1 MRAGQEEGDVVVIPR
16 GHRPSQEALRA
27 AEGTIAR
34 YGIRDSTSISDMVN
48 DRALKSGGI
57 LTVVAV
63 LWWLT
68 VYRQGDQFSSQSIFF
83 GLGFVSVSWL
93 TPLLV
98 FVASV
103 SNSVGRTRGTIGPS
117 LIAGLSFALSMFY
130 MVEPLI
136 RATFDADL
144 EVGMAMIQ
152 TLILL
157 ALGGGTYGSSRFLL
171 DAMNLR
177 WLKMFFDQGF
187 ELDPIEDA
195 PNMDS
200 EVAS

>member
-1 MRAGQEEGDVVVIPR
+1 MQFTTAIRRGVPSGAALSIVRMWAAIRSGGEPLMSGQGFGEPLFPVLSECERMRAGQEEGDVMVIPR

-83 GLGFVSVSWL
+83 GLGFVSVSLPHRCWCSWPRSR
-93 TPLLV
+93 TP
-98 FVASV
+98 
-103 SNSVGRTRGTIGPS
+103 SVGRGRSG
-117 LIAGLSFALSMFY
+117 
-130 MVEPLI
+130 
-136 RATFDADL
+136 RA
-144 EVGMAMIQ
+144 
-152 TLILL
+152 
-157 ALGGGTYGSSRFLL
+157 
-171 DAMNLR
+171 
-177 WLKMFFDQGF
+177 
-187 ELDPIEDA
+187 
-195 PNMDS
+195 
-200 EVAS
+200 

>member
-1 MRAGQEEGDVVVIPR
+1 MVIPR

-27 AEGTIAR
+27 SVEGTIAR

-103 SNSVGRTRGTIGPS
+103 SNSVGRTWDDRAEPDRWVELRIVDVLHGGTPH
-117 LIAGLSFALSMFY
+117 
-130 MVEPLI
+130 PL
-136 RATFDADL
+136 ASDADL

>member
-1 MRAGQEEGDVVVIPR
+1 
-16 GHRPSQEALRA
+16 
-27 AEGTIAR
+27 
-34 YGIRDSTSISDMVN
+34 
-48 DRALKSGGI
+48 
-57 LTVVAV
+57 
-63 LWWLT
+63 
-68 VYRQGDQFSSQSIFF
+68 
-83 GLGFVSVSWL
+83 
-93 TPLLV
+93 
-98 FVASV
+98 
-103 SNSVGRTRGTIGPS
+103 
-117 LIAGLSFALSMFY
+117 MFY

-144 EVGMAMIQ
+144 EFGMAMIQ

>member
-1 MRAGQEEGDVVVIPR
+1 
-16 GHRPSQEALRA
+16 
-27 AEGTIAR
+27 
-34 YGIRDSTSISDMVN
+34 
-48 DRALKSGGI
+48 
-57 LTVVAV
+57 
-63 LWWLT
+63 
-68 VYRQGDQFSSQSIFF
+68 
-83 GLGFVSVSWL
+83 
-93 TPLLV
+93 
-98 FVASV
+98 
-103 SNSVGRTRGTIGPS
+103 
-117 LIAGLSFALSMFY
+117 MFY